1 MAYDVFFVIPA
12 QATIHEPGAS
22 YAGQGDSTIRSF
34 GMDHVF
40 SCRKNAHAWAII
52 AGLCLTVIYKVG
64 VGDGTFP
71 ESWQYSLR
79 EEIDDFADWMSATFA
94 FILNPVG
101 DAVDIGLRKLEVVL
115 LWIPWIAVI
124 AATFLVALRVSGPA
138 LAMFSLLSLLYIGC
152 MGLWNSTIATFALI
166 GSSVVAAALIGIPLG
181 ICAARSDRF
190 EGLLRPLLDAMQTM
204 PTFVYLIPVLVLF
217 GFGRPS
223 ALLATVIFAAPPIIR
238 LTNLG
243 IRQVAPEA
251 VDAARSFGSTSRQL
265 LYKVQLP
272 LAKPSILMGLN
283 QTIMMALGMVIIV
296 VLIGAPGLGKDVW
309 LATKRVDVGLGLE
322 AGLAVVL
329 LAIILDRT
337 SYAFSRRD
345 APSIETEREPGRFT
359 IELLSLEFLRTTG
372 NRWFLGVSTVVVV
385 LCLVLGRSVE
395 ALSDFPRPDWIHF
408 RGPVN
413 ALVDW
418 MNVHLGTI
426 TNLIH
431 VYVFIYGLKPVK
443 ELVLW
448 MPWPVLIFVVAW
460 LAHIFAGR
468 RVAVFCVLGLLYIG
482 VVGMWAAAAETFS
495 LVAVAVGLS
504 VLAGVPLGILASR
517 SDLLSAILR
526 PILDTMQ
533 TLPAFVYLPLV
544 IMLFKTGPVAGVVA
558 TVIYAMPP
566 AVRLTNLG
574 IREVP
579 FESVEA
585 AGSFGS
591 SPLQTLLKVELPLA
605 LPSVM
610 LGINQ
615 TIILGVGMAVYA
627 SLIGAPGLGLEI
639 LEAIGRFDIGWGFES
654 GVSVVILAIVIDRIT
669 QGMSRSRA
677 R

>member
-1 MAYDVFFVIPA
+1 M
-12 QATIHEPGAS
+12 HR
-22 YAGQGDSTIRSF
+22 IRL
-34 GMDHVF
+34 V
-40 SCRKNAHAWAII
+40 RQNAHALTLG
-52 AGLCLTVIYKVG
+52 AGLCLTIIYKLG
-64 VGDGTFP
+64 VGEGAFP

-79 EEIDDFADWMSATFA
+79 DEIDDFADWLSATFA

-101 DAVDIGLRKLEVVL
+101 DAVDACLRRLEAVL
-115 LWIPWIAVI
+115 LWIPGIAVI
-124 AATFLVALRVSGPA
+124 AAVFLIALRVSGPTLA
-138 LAMFSLLSLLYIGC
+138 LFSLLSLSYIGC
-152 MGLWNSTIATFALI
+152 MGLWNSTMATVALI
-166 GSSVVAAALIGIPLG
+166 GSSVVAAALVGIPLG
-181 ICAARSDRF
+181 VWAARNDRF
-190 EGLLRPLLDAMQTM
+190 ESLLRPVLDAMQTM

-243 IRQVAPEA
+243 IRQVSSEA
-251 VDAARSFGSTSRQL
+251 VDAARSFGSTSRQVL
-265 LYKVQLP
+265 HKVQLP
-272 LAKPSILMGLN
+272 LARPSILMGLN

-337 SYAFSRRD
+337 SYAFSRRE
-345 APSIETEREPGRFT
+345 APAGGKEGEADRFAARRT
-359 IELLSLEFLRTTG
+359 LRNLFG
-372 NRWFLGVSTVVVV
+372 ARGDWWYLGVSAAVVVSCV
-385 LCLVLGRSVE
+385 VLGRTVE

-418 MNVHLGTI
+418 MNVHLGTL
-426 TNLIH
+426 THFIH
-431 VYVFIYGLKPVK
+431 VHVFVYGLKPIK
-443 ELVLW
+443 EVLLW
-448 MPWPVLIFVVAW
+448 TPWPVLILVVAW
-460 LAHIFAGR
+460 LAHLFAGR
-468 RVAVFCVLGLLYIG
+468 RIAVFCVLGMLYIG
-482 VVGMWAAAAETFS
+482 VVGMWSATAETFS
-495 LVAVAVGLS
+495 LVAVAVSLS
-504 VLAGVPLGILASR
+504 VVAGVPLGILASR

-526 PILDTMQ
+526 PVLDTMQ

-558 TVIYAMPP
+558 TVVYAMPP

-579 FESVEA
+579 FESVETA
-585 AGSFGS
+585 RSFGS

-605 LPSVM
+605 LPAVM

-639 LEAIGRFDIGWGFES
+639 LESIGRFDIGWGFES
-654 GVSVVILAIVIDRIT
+654 GLCVVILAIIIDRVT
-669 QGMSRSRA
+669 QGMSRPRT

>member
-1 MAYDVFFVIPA
+1 MHRVL
-12 QATIHEPGAS
+12 S
-22 YAGQGDSTIRSF
+22 IRH
-34 GMDHVF
+34 D
-40 SCRKNAHAWAII
+40 AHAWAIVV
-52 AGLCLTVIYKVG
+52 GLCLTIIYKLG

-79 EEIDDFADWMSATFA
+79 EEIDDFADWLSATFA

-101 DAVDIGLRKLEVVL
+101 DAVDAGLRKLEAAL
-115 LWIPWIAVI
+115 LWMPGIAVI
-124 AATFLVALRVSGPA
+124 IAVFLLALRVSGPTLA
-138 LAMFSLLSLLYIGC
+138 LFSLLSLSYIGG
-152 MGLWNSTIATFALI
+152 MGLWNSTVATVALI

-181 ICAARSDRF
+181 VCAARSDRF

-223 ALLATVIFAAPPIIR
+223 AVLATIIFAAPPIIR

-243 IRQVAPEA
+243 IRRVSPEA
-251 VDAARSFGSTSRQL
+251 VDAARSFGSTSRQT

-329 LAIILDRT
+329 LAIILDRI
-337 SYAFSRRD
+337 SYAISQRD
-345 APSIETEREPGRFT
+345 APRDGSARESSPFP
-359 IELLSLEFLRTTG
+359 TTF
-372 NRWFLGVSTVVVV
+372 RRLGFSWSPSSWWYLGMSAAVVVV
-385 LCLVLGRSVE
+385 CVVLGRSVE
-395 ALSDFPRPDWIHF
+395 ALSDFPRPAWIHF
-408 RGPVN
+408 REPVN

-431 VYVFIYGLKPVK
+431 GYVFLYGLKPVK
-443 ELVLW
+443 ELLLW
-448 MPWPVLIFVVAW
+448 MPWPVLILVVAW
-460 LAHIFAGR
+460 LAYTFAGR
-468 RVAVFCVLGLLYIG
+468 RIAVFCVLGMLYIG

-495 LVAVAVGLS
+495 LVAVAVTLS
-504 VLAGVPLGILASR
+504 VAAGVPLGILASR

-558 TVIYAMPP
+558 TVVYAMPP

-579 FESVEA
+579 FETVEA
-585 AGSFGS
+585 ARSFGS
-591 SPLQTLLKVELPLA
+591 SPLQALLKVELPLA
-605 LPSVM
+605 LPAVM

-654 GVSVVILAIVIDRIT
+654 GVSVVILAIIIDRIT
-669 QGMSRSRA
+669 QGMSRSRI

>member
-1 MAYDVFFVIPA
+1 MWVRALSPSPWHF
-12 QATIHEPGAS
+12 
-22 YAGQGDSTIRSF
+22 
-34 GMDHVF
+34 
-40 SCRKNAHAWAII
+40 
-52 AGLCLTVIYKVG
+52 
-64 VGDGTFP
+64 
-71 ESWQYSLR
+71 SLR
-79 EEIDDFADWMSATFA
+79 DEIDDFADWLSATFA
-94 FILNPVG
+94 FFLNPAG
-101 DAVDIGLRKLEVVL
+101 DAVDAGLRRLEAVL
-115 LWIPWIAVI
+115 LGIPWVATVSAV
-124 AATFLVALRVSGPA
+124 FLLVLRVSGPA
-138 LAMFSLLSLLYIGC
+138 LALFSLASLLYIGC
-152 MGLWNSTIATFALI
+152 MGLWHSTLATVALI
-166 GSSVVAAALIGIPLG
+166 GSSVLAAALIGIPLG
-181 ICAARSDRF
+181 VAAARSDRF
-190 EGLLRPLLDAMQTM
+190 EVLLRPLLDAMQTM

-223 ALLATVIFAAPPIIR
+223 AVLATIIFAAPPIIR

-243 IRQVAPEA
+243 IRQVSSEA

-337 SYAFSRRD
+337 SYAFSQRD
-345 APSIETEREPGRFT
+345 ARNSRTQRESSRLPTMFRRLDFFQTLET
-359 IELLSLEFLRTTG
+359 
-372 NRWFLGVSTVVVV
+372 RWYLGVGTALVVACV
-385 LCLVLGRSVE
+385 VLGRSVE
-395 ALSDFPRPDWIHF
+395 ALANFPRPDWIHF

-431 VYVFIYGLKPVK
+431 VYVFIYGLKPIK
-443 ELVLW
+443 ELLLW
-448 MPWPVLIFVVAW
+448 IPWPVLILVVAW
-460 LAHIFAGR
+460 LALTFAGR
-468 RVAVFCVLGLLYIG
+468 RMAVMCVLGMLYIG
-482 VVGMWAAAAETFS
+482 VVGMWGAAAETFS
-495 LVAVAVGLS
+495 LVAVAVSLS
-504 VLAGVPLGILASR
+504 VAAGVPLGILASR
-517 SDLLSAILR
+517 SDLLSAVLR

-558 TVIYAMPP
+558 TVVYAMPP

-579 FESVEA
+579 LEIVEA
-585 AGSFGS
+585 ARSFGS
-591 SPLQTLLKVELPLA
+591 SPLQSLLKVELPLA
-605 LPSVM
+605 LPAVM

-654 GVSVVILAIVIDRIT
+654 GLCVVILAIIIDRIT
-669 QGMSRSRA
+669 QGMSRSRT

>member
-1 MAYDVFFVIPA
+1 MN
-12 QATIHEPGAS
+12 
-22 YAGQGDSTIRSF
+22 
-34 GMDHVF
+34 HVF
-40 SCRKNAHAWAII
+40 SGRRKAHGWAIV
-52 AGLCLTVIYKVG
+52 AGLCLTIIYKLG

-71 ESWQYSLR
+71 EAWQYSLR
-79 EEIDDFADWMSATFA
+79 EEIDDFADWLSTTFA

-101 DAVDIGLRKLEVVL
+101 DAVDAGLRKLEAAL
-115 LWIPWIAVI
+115 LWMPGIAVI
-124 AATFLVALRVSGPA
+124 IAVFLLALRVSGPTLA
-138 LAMFSLLSLLYIGC
+138 LFSLLSLSYIGC
-152 MGLWNSTIATFALI
+152 MGLWNSTIATAGLI
-166 GSSVVAAALIGIPLG
+166 GSSVVVAALIGVPIG
-181 ICAARSDRF
+181 VCAARSDRF

-223 ALLATVIFAAPPIIR
+223 AVLATIIFAAPPIIR

-243 IRQVAPEA
+243 IRQVSPEA
-251 VDAARSFGSTSRQL
+251 VEAARSFGSTSRQM

-272 LAKPSILMGLN
+272 LARPSILMGLN

-329 LAIILDRT
+329 LAIILDRI
-337 SYAFSRRD
+337 SYAVSQRD
-345 APSIETEREPGRFT
+345 APRDGSEREPSPFPATFRRLDF
-359 IELLSLEFLRTTG
+359 SRSA
-372 NRWFLGVSTVVVV
+372 NNWWYLGMSAAVVVIFV
-385 LCLVLGRSVE
+385 ALGHSVQ

-413 ALVDW
+413 ALVAW
-418 MNVHLGTI
+418 MNVHLGTF
-426 TNLIH
+426 TNLVH
-431 VYVFIYGLKPVK
+431 RYVFLYGLKPVK
-443 ELVLW
+443 ELLLW
-448 MPWPVLIFVVAW
+448 IPWPVLILVVAW
-460 LAHIFAGR
+460 LAHTFAGR
-468 RVAVFCVLGLLYIG
+468 RIAVFCVLGMLYIG
-482 VVGMWAAAAETFS
+482 VVGMWAATAETFS
-495 LVAVAVGLS
+495 LVAVAVTLS
-504 VLAGVPLGILASR
+504 VAAGVPLGILASR

-558 TVIYAMPP
+558 TVVYAMPP

-579 FESVEA
+579 FETVEA
-585 AGSFGS
+585 ARSFGS

-605 LPSVM
+605 LPAVM
-610 LGINQ
+610 LGVNQ

-654 GVSVVILAIVIDRIT
+654 GVSVVILAIIIDRIT
-669 QGMSRSRA
+669 QGMSRSRT

>member
-1 MAYDVFFVIPA
+1 
-12 QATIHEPGAS
+12 
-22 YAGQGDSTIRSF
+22 
-34 GMDHVF
+34 MDRTL
-40 SCRKNAHAWAII
+40 SGRQRAHAWAVSV
-52 AGLCLTVIYKVG
+52 GLCVLIIYKLG
-64 VGDGTFP
+64 IGDGTFP

-79 EEIDDFADWMSATFA
+79 DEIDDFADWVSATFA

-101 DAVDIGLRKLEVVL
+101 DGVDAGLRKLEAAL
-115 LWIPWIAVI
+115 LSIPWTAVI
-124 AATFLVALRVSGPA
+124 AATFLLSLRVSGLA
-138 LAMFSLLSLLYIGC
+138 LAVFSLLSLLYIGC
-152 MGLWNSTIATFALI
+152 MGLWNSTIVTFTLI
-166 GSSVVAAALIGIPLG
+166 GSSVVAAAMIGIPLG
-181 ICAARSDRF
+181 VCAARSDRF
-190 EGLLRPLLDAMQTM
+190 EGLLRSLLDAMQTM

-223 ALLATVIFAAPPIIR
+223 AVLATIIFAAPPIIR

-243 IRQVAPEA
+243 IRQVATEA
-251 VDAARSFGSTSRQL
+251 VDAARSFGSTPRQL

-272 LAKPSILMGLN
+272 LAKSSILMGLN

-296 VLIGAPGLGKDVW
+296 VLIGAPGLGKNVW

-329 LAIILDRT
+329 LAIILDRI
-337 SYAFSRRD
+337 SYDFSQRELPGD
-345 APSIETEREPGRFT
+345 ATGNEPGRFPT
-359 IELLSLEFLRTTG
+359 KIRRLEFARALG
-372 NRWFLGVSTVVVV
+372 NWWYLVMSTVVVV
-385 LCLVLGRSVE
+385 VCMMLGHSVE

-418 MNVHLGTI
+418 MNVHLGVF

-431 VYVFIYGLKPVK
+431 AYLFIYGLKPIK
-443 ELVLW
+443 DLLLW
-448 MPWPVLIFVVAW
+448 LPWPVLIFGVAY
-460 LAHIFAGR
+460 LAYTFAGR
-468 RVAVFCVLGLLYIG
+468 KIAVLCVLGMLYIG
-482 VVGMWAAAAETFS
+482 IVGMWTAATETFS
-495 LVAVAVGLS
+495 LVAVAVSLS
-504 VLAGVPLGILASR
+504 VVAGVPLGILASR
-517 SDLLSAILR
+517 SDLLSAFLR

-558 TVIYAMPP
+558 TVVYAIPP

-574 IREVP
+574 IRDVP
-579 FESVEA
+579 FEIVEA
-585 AGSFGS
+585 AKSFGS
-591 SPLQTLLKVELPLA
+591 SPVQTLCKVELPLA
-605 LPSVM
+605 LPTVM

-654 GVSVVILAIVIDRIT
+654 GISVVILAIIIDRIT
-669 QGMSRSRA
+669 QGLSKSQVR
-677 R
+677 

>member
-1 MAYDVFFVIPA
+1 MHRHLSVRHD
-12 QATIHEPGAS
+12 
-22 YAGQGDSTIRSF
+22 
-34 GMDHVF
+34 
-40 SCRKNAHAWAII
+40 AHGWAIV
-52 AGLCLTVIYKVG
+52 AGLCLTIIYKLG
-64 VGDGTFP
+64 VGDGAFP

-79 EEIDDFADWMSATFA
+79 EEIDDLADWLSATFA
-94 FILNPVG
+94 FVLNPVG
-101 DAVDIGLRKLEVVL
+101 DAVDAGLRKLEAAL
-115 LWIPWIAVI
+115 LWMPGIAVI
-124 AATFLVALRVSGPA
+124 IAVFLLALRVSGPTLA
-138 LAMFSLLSLLYIGC
+138 LFSLLSLSYIGC
-152 MGLWNSTIATFALI
+152 MGLWNSTIATVALI

-181 ICAARSDRF
+181 VCAARSDRF

-223 ALLATVIFAAPPIIR
+223 AVLATIIFAAPPIIR

-243 IRQVAPEA
+243 IRRVSPEA
-251 VDAARSFGSTSRQL
+251 VDAARSFGSTSRQM

-329 LAIILDRT
+329 LAIILDRI
-337 SYAFSRRD
+337 SYAISQRD
-345 APSIETEREPGRFT
+345 APRNGSARRSGPFPTTFRCLGFSRSPG
-359 IELLSLEFLRTTG
+359 
-372 NRWFLGVSTVVVV
+372 NWWYLGMSAAVVAVFV
-385 LCLVLGRSVE
+385 VLGRSVE

-443 ELVLW
+443 ELLLW
-448 MPWPVLIFVVAW
+448 MPWPVLILVVAW
-460 LAHIFAGR
+460 LAHTFAGR
-468 RVAVFCVLGLLYIG
+468 RIAVFCVLGMSYIG

-495 LVAVAVGLS
+495 LVAVAVALS
-504 VLAGVPLGILASR
+504 VAGGVPLGILASR
-517 SDLLSAILR
+517 SDLMSAILR

-558 TVIYAMPP
+558 TVVYAMPP

-579 FESVEA
+579 FEAVEA
-585 AGSFGS
+585 ARSFGS

-605 LPSVM
+605 LPAVM

-654 GVSVVILAIVIDRIT
+654 GVSVVILAIMIDRIT
-669 QGMSRSRA
+669 QGMSRSQTR
-677 R
+677 

>member
-1 MAYDVFFVIPA
+1 MHRVLSGRQRV
-12 QATIHEPGAS
+12 
-22 YAGQGDSTIRSF
+22 
-34 GMDHVF
+34 
-40 SCRKNAHAWAII
+40 HAWAIC
-52 AGLCLTVIYKVG
+52 AGLCLLIVYKLTVG
-64 VGDGTFP
+64 EGTFP
-71 ESWQYSLR
+71 ESWHYSLR
-79 EEIDDFADWMSATFA
+79 EEIDDFADWVSATFA
-94 FILNPVG
+94 FILNPLGDGV
-101 DAVDIGLRKLEVVL
+101 DAVLRKLEAML
-115 LWIPWIAVI
+115 LWIPWTAVI
-124 AATFLVALRVSGPA
+124 IAIFLLALRISGPT
-138 LAMFSLLSLLYIGC
+138 LASFSLISLLYIGC
-152 MGLWNSTIATFALI
+152 MGLWNSTIATLVLI

-190 EGLLRPLLDAMQTM
+190 ERLLRPLLDAMQTM

-223 ALLATVIFAAPPIIR
+223 AVLATIIFAAPPIVR

-243 IRQVAPEA
+243 IRRVAPEA
-251 VDAARSFGSTSRQL
+251 VDAARSFGSTSRQM

-337 SYAFSRRD
+337 SYAFSQRD
-345 APSIETEREPGRFT
+345 ARRNGTERESSRFPT
-359 IELLSLEFLRTTG
+359 TLRRLDFSRTLST
-372 NRWFLGVSTVVVV
+372 WWYLGVSAALVV
-385 LCLVLGRSVE
+385 LCVGLGRYIE
-395 ALSDFPRPDWIHF
+395 GLSNFPRPEWIHF

-418 MNVHLGTI
+418 MNVHLGTF

-431 VYVFIYGLKPVK
+431 AYVFIYGLKPVK
-443 ELVLW
+443 ELLLW
-448 MPWPVLIFVVAW
+448 IPWPLLILVVAW
-460 LAHIFAGR
+460 LAYTFAGR
-468 RVAVFCVLGLLYIG
+468 RIAVLCVLGMLYIG
-482 VVGMWAAAAETFS
+482 VVGMWVAAAETFS
-495 LVAVAVGLS
+495 LVAVAVSLS
-504 VLAGVPLGILASR
+504 VVAGVPLGILASR
-517 SDLLSAILR
+517 SDVLSAILR

-579 FESVEA
+579 FETVEA
-585 AGSFGS
+585 ARSFGS

-605 LPSVM
+605 LPAVM

-654 GVSVVILAIVIDRIT
+654 GVSVVILAVIIDRIT
-669 QGMSRSRA
+669 QGMSMSRT

>member
-1 MAYDVFFVIPA
+1 MN
-12 QATIHEPGAS
+12 
-22 YAGQGDSTIRSF
+22 
-34 GMDHVF
+34 HVF
-40 SCRKNAHAWAII
+40 SGRRKAHGWAFV
-52 AGLCLTVIYKVG
+52 AGLCLTIIYKLG
-64 VGDGTFP
+64 VGDGAFP

-79 EEIDDFADWMSATFA
+79 EEIDDFADWLSATFA

-101 DAVDIGLRKLEVVL
+101 DAVDAGLRKLEAAL
-115 LWIPWIAVI
+115 LWMPGIAVI
-124 AATFLVALRVSGPA
+124 IAVFLLALRVSGPTLA
-138 LAMFSLLSLLYIGC
+138 LFSLLSLSYIGC
-152 MGLWNSTIATFALI
+152 MGLWNSTIATVALI

-181 ICAARSDRF
+181 VCAARSNRF

-223 ALLATVIFAAPPIIR
+223 AVLATIIFAAPPIIR

-243 IRQVAPEA
+243 IRRVSPEA
-251 VDAARSFGSTSRQL
+251 VDAARSFGSTSRQM
-265 LYKVQLP
+265 LYKIQLP

-329 LAIILDRT
+329 LAIILDRI
-337 SYAFSRRD
+337 SYAISQRDAARNGPERESSPLPTTFRRLGFSR
-345 APSIETEREPGRFT
+345 SPG
-359 IELLSLEFLRTTG
+359 
-372 NRWFLGVSTVVVV
+372 NWWYLGMSAAAVVVFV
-385 LCLVLGRSVE
+385 VLGRSVE

-443 ELVLW
+443 ELLLW
-448 MPWPVLIFVVAW
+448 MPWPVLTLVVAW
-460 LAHIFAGR
+460 LAHTFAGR
-468 RVAVFCVLGLLYIG
+468 RIAVFCVLGMLYIG
-482 VVGMWAAAAETFS
+482 VVGMWSAAAETFS
-495 LVAVAVGLS
+495 LVAVAVTLS
-504 VLAGVPLGILASR
+504 VAAGVPLGILASR

-558 TVIYAMPP
+558 TVVYAMPP

-579 FESVEA
+579 FETVEA
-585 AGSFGS
+585 ARSFGS

-605 LPSVM
+605 LPAVM

-654 GVSVVILAIVIDRIT
+654 GVSVVILAIIIDRIT
-669 QGMSRSRA
+669 QGMSRSQIR
-677 R
+677 

>member
-1 MAYDVFFVIPA
+1 ML
-12 QATIHEPGAS
+12 S
-22 YAGQGDSTIRSF
+22 IRH
-34 GMDHVF
+34 D
-40 SCRKNAHAWAII
+40 AHAWAIV
-52 AGLCLTVIYKVG
+52 AGLCLTIIYKLG

-79 EEIDDFADWMSATFA
+79 EEIDDFADWLSATFA
-94 FILNPVG
+94 FILNPLG
-101 DAVDIGLRKLEVVL
+101 DAVDAGLRKLEAAL
-115 LWIPWIAVI
+115 LWMPGFAVIIAV
-124 AATFLVALRVSGPA
+124 FLLALRVSGPTLA
-138 LAMFSLLSLLYIGC
+138 LFSLLSLSYIGC
-152 MGLWNSTIATFALI
+152 MGLWDSTIATVALI

-181 ICAARSDRF
+181 VCAARSDRF

-223 ALLATVIFAAPPIIR
+223 AVLATIIFAAPPIIR

-243 IRQVAPEA
+243 IRQVSPEA
-251 VDAARSFGSTSRQL
+251 VDAARSFGSTSRQM

-272 LAKPSILMGLN
+272 LARPSILMGLN

-296 VLIGAPGLGKDVW
+296 VLIGAPGLGRDVW

-329 LAIILDRT
+329 LAIILDRI
-337 SYAFSRRD
+337 SYAISQRD
-345 APSIETEREPGRFT
+345 APREGSARESNPFPTTLRLLNLSRTPG
-359 IELLSLEFLRTTG
+359 
-372 NRWFLGVSTVVVV
+372 NWWYLGVSAAVVVAFV
-385 LCLVLGRSVE
+385 VLGRSVE
-395 ALSDFPRPDWIHF
+395 ALSDFPQPAWIHF

-418 MNVHLGTI
+418 MNVHLGTF

-431 VYVFIYGLKPVK
+431 AYVFLYGLKPVK
-443 ELVLW
+443 ELLLW
-448 MPWPVLIFVVAW
+448 MPWPVLILFVAW

-468 RVAVFCVLGLLYIG
+468 RIAVFCVLGMSYIG

-495 LVAVAVGLS
+495 LVAVAVTLS
-504 VLAGVPLGILASR
+504 VAAGVPLGILASR

-558 TVIYAMPP
+558 TVVYAMPP

-574 IREVP
+574 LREVP

-585 AGSFGS
+585 ARSFGS

-605 LPSVM
+605 LPAVM
-610 LGINQ
+610 LGVNQ

-654 GVSVVILAIVIDRIT
+654 GVSVVILAIIIDRIT
-669 QGMSRSRA
+669 QGMSRSRT

>member
-1 MAYDVFFVIPA
+1 MN
-12 QATIHEPGAS
+12 
-22 YAGQGDSTIRSF
+22 
-34 GMDHVF
+34 HVF
-40 SCRKNAHAWAII
+40 SGRRKAHAWAIV
-52 AGLCLTVIYKVG
+52 AGLCLTIIYKIG
-64 VGDGTFP
+64 VGDGAFP

-79 EEIDDFADWMSATFA
+79 EEIDDFADWLSATFA

-101 DAVDIGLRKLEVVL
+101 DAADAGLRKLEAAL
-115 LWIPWIAVI
+115 LWMPGIAVI
-124 AATFLVALRVSGPA
+124 IAVFLLALRVSGPTLA
-138 LAMFSLLSLLYIGC
+138 LFSLLSLSYIGC
-152 MGLWNSTIATFALI
+152 MGLWNSTIATVALI

-223 ALLATVIFAAPPIIR
+223 AVLATIIFAAPPIIR

-243 IRQVAPEA
+243 IRQVSPEA
-251 VDAARSFGSTSRQL
+251 VDAARSFGSTSRQM

-272 LAKPSILMGLN
+272 LARPSILMGLN

-329 LAIILDRT
+329 LAIILDRI
-337 SYAFSRRD
+337 SYAISQRD
-345 APSIETEREPGRFT
+345 APREGSARESNPLPTTFRPLNFSRIPGNWWY
-359 IELLSLEFLRTTG
+359 LGLSAA
-372 NRWFLGVSTVVVV
+372 VVVV
-385 LCLVLGRSVE
+385 FVVLGRSVE
-395 ALSDFPRPDWIHF
+395 ALSDFPRPAWIHF

-431 VYVFIYGLKPVK
+431 AYVFLYGLKPVK
-443 ELVLW
+443 ELLLW
-448 MPWPVLIFVVAW
+448 MPWPVLILVVAW
-460 LAHIFAGR
+460 LAYTFAGR
-468 RVAVFCVLGLLYIG
+468 RIAVFCVLGMSYIG

-495 LVAVAVGLS
+495 LVAVAVTLS
-504 VLAGVPLGILASR
+504 VAAGVPLGILASR
-517 SDLLSAILR
+517 SDLLSAVLR

-558 TVIYAMPP
+558 TVVYAMPP

-574 IREVP
+574 LREVP

-585 AGSFGS
+585 ARSFGS

-605 LPSVM
+605 LPALM
-610 LGINQ
+610 LGVNQ

-654 GVSVVILAIVIDRIT
+654 GVSVVILAIIIDRIT
-669 QGMSRSRA
+669 QGMSRSRT

>member
-1 MAYDVFFVIPA
+1 M
-12 QATIHEPGAS
+12 T
-22 YAGQGDSTIRSF
+22 TNRSF
-34 GMDHVF
+34 EMGRDRRSRRTSHVL
-40 SCRKNAHAWAII
+40 AIGV
-52 AGLCLTVIYKVG
+52 GLCALLIYKLT

-71 ESWQYSLR
+71 SSLQYSLR
-79 EEIDDFADWMSATFA
+79 DEIDEFADWVTATFS
-94 FILNPVG
+94 FLLHPLG
-101 DAVDIGLRKLEVVL
+101 DGVDGALRKLEAAL

-124 AATFLVALRVSGPA
+124 AGVFLLSLHASGWA
-138 LAMFSLLSLLYIGC
+138 LAVFSLLSLLYIGC

-166 GSSVVAAALIGIPLG
+166 GGSVVAAALIGIPLG
-181 ICAARSDRF
+181 VWAAQSDRV
-190 EGLLRPLLDAMQTM
+190 ERLMRPPLDAMQTM

-223 ALLATVIFAAPPIIR
+223 ALFATIIFAAPPIIR

-243 IRQVAPEA
+243 IRQVSPEA
-251 VDAARSFGSTSRQL
+251 VDAARSFGSTSRQT

-272 LAKPSILMGLN
+272 LAKPSIMMGLN

-296 VLIGAPGLGKDVW
+296 VLIGAPGLGRDVW

-329 LAIILDRT
+329 LAIILDRI
-337 SYAFSRRD
+337 SYAFSQRD
-345 APSIETEREPGRFT
+345 APRNASKSESKRFSTGVRRLERARSLCTHARVVDALCKGHSY
-359 IELLSLEFLRTTG
+359 LLMS
-372 NRWFLGVSTVVVV
+372 VAAVV
-385 LCLVLGRSVE
+385 LCVVLGRSVDE
-395 ALSDFPRPDWIHF
+395 LSSFPSPSWIHF
-408 RGPVN
+408 RNPVN
-413 ALVDW
+413 SLVDW
-418 MNVHLGTI
+418 MNVNLGTF

-443 ELVLW
+443 DLLLW
-448 MPWPVLIFVVAW
+448 LPWPVLISSVVY
-460 LAHIFAGR
+460 LAYTLAGWR
-468 RVAVFCVLGLLYIG
+468 IALFSVVGLLFIG
-482 VVGMWAAAAETFS
+482 MVDMWAAAIETFS

-504 VLAGVPLGILASR
+504 AVVGVPLGILASR

-526 PILDTMQ
+526 PVLDTMQ

-566 AVRLTNLG
+566 AVRFTNLG

-579 FESVEA
+579 FEIVEA
-585 AGSFGS
+585 ARSFGS
-591 SPLQTLLKVELPLA
+591 SPSQILIKVQLPLA

-639 LEAIGRFDIGWGFES
+639 LESIGRFDIGWGFES
-654 GVSVVILAIVIDRIT
+654 GISVVILAIIIDRIT
-669 QGMSRSRA
+669 QGRTTAQTR
-677 R
+677 